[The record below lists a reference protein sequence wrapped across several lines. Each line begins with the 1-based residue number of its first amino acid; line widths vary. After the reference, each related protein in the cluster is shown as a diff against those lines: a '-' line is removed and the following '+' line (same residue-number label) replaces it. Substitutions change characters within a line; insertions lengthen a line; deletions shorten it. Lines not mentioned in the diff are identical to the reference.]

1 MSRRSILSAADR
13 ISLLALPDT
22 EDELIRHY
30 TFSEADLSLIRQRRG
45 DANRLGVAVQLC
57 LLRFPGQGLLPDATV
72 PPLLL
77 QWIGWQLRIDPA
89 CWPQYAERE
98 ETRREHLLELRA
110 YLSMEP
116 FRLAHYRQA
125 VHATTE
131 LALQTDKGIVLA
143 TSVFDMLRHRYIIL
157 PVLDVIERVCA
168 EAITRANR
176 RIYEALSE
184 PLSNEHRD
192 GLDDLLKR
200 RDNGKTTWLASLRQS
215 PAKPNS
221 RHMLE
226 HIERLKAWQAL
237 DLPTGIERLIHQNRL
252 LKIAREGGQMTPADL
267 TKFEPPR
274 RYATLVALAIE
285 GMATVTDE
293 IIDLHDRILGK
304 LFNAAKNKHQQQ
316 FQASGK
322 AINVKVRLYGRIGQA
337 LIDARQSGRDPF
349 TAIEAVMSWDAFTES
364 VTEAQKLA
372 QPDDFDFLHRI
383 GENYATLRRYAPKF
397 LDVLKLRAAP
407 AAKNVLDA
415 IEVLRGMNTDN
426 ARKVPADAPTDF
438 IKPRWQKL
446 VMTDAGI
453 DRRYY
458 ELCALSELKNSLRS
472 GDIWVQGS
480 RQFKDFED
488 YLVPPEKFAS
498 LKQSSELPLAVATDC
513 DQYLSERLELLEA
526 QLATVNRM
534 AAANDL
540 PDAIIT
546 ESGLKI
552 TPLDAAVPDTA
563 QALIDQ
569 TAMLLPHVKIT
580 ELLLEVDE
588 WTGFTRHFTH
598 LKSGEL
604 AKDKN
609 LLLTTILADAINFG
623 LTKMAESCP
632 GTTYAKLSWLQAWH
646 IRDETYSTALAEL
659 VNAQFR
665 HPFAKHWGDSTTSS
679 SDGQNFRTG
688 SKAES
693 TGHINP
699 KYGSSPGR
707 TFYTHISDQ
716 YAPFHTKVVNVGLRD
731 STYVLDGLLYHESD
745 LRIEEHYTDTA
756 GFTDHV
762 FALMHLLGFRFAPRI
777 RDLGDTRPY
786 IPKGEAVYEAL
797 KSMIGGTLNIKHVRA
812 HWDEILRL
820 ATSIK
825 QGTVTASLM
834 LRKLG
839 SYPRQNGLAT
849 ALRELGR
856 VERTLFI
863 LDWLQSVELRRR
875 VHAGLN
881 KGEARNALARAV
893 FFNRLGEIR
902 DRSFEQQRYRAS
914 GLNLATAAVVLWNT
928 VYLER
933 AAHALR
939 GNVQPV
945 DDALLQYL
953 SPIGWE
959 HINLT
964 GDYLWR
970 SSAKIGSGKFRP
982 LRPLQPA

>member
-1 MSRRSILSAADR
+1 MPRRSILSAAER
-13 ISLLALPDT
+13 ASLLLPPDT

-30 TFSEADLSLIRQRRG
+30 AFGETDLSLIRQRRG

-57 LLRFPGQGLLPDATV
+57 LLRFPGQGLLPDASM
-72 PPLLL
+72 PMSLL
-77 QWIGWQLRIDPA
+77 QWIGRQLRIDPS

-110 YLSMEP
+110 YLGVEP
-116 FRLAHYRQA
+116 FGLAHYRQA

-143 TSVFDMLRHRYIIL
+143 VSVLDTLRHRHIIL
-157 PVLDVIERVCA
+157 PTLDVIERVCA

-184 PLSNEHRD
+184 PLSNGHRHR
-192 GLDDLLKR
+192 LDEMLKR
-200 RDNGKTTWLASLRQS
+200 RDNSKTTWLAWLRQS

-226 HIERLKAWQAL
+226 HLERLKAWQAL
-237 DLPTGIERLIHQNRL
+237 DLPTGIERLVHQNRL

-267 TKFEPPR
+267 AKFEPQR

-322 AINVKVRLYGRIGQA
+322 AINAKVRLYGRIGQA
-337 LIDARQSGRDPF
+337 LIDAKQSGGDPF
-349 TAIEAVMSWDAFTES
+349 VAIEAVMSWDAFAES

-383 GENYATLRRYAPKF
+383 GESYATLRRYAPEF

-407 AAKNVLDA
+407 AAKDVLDA

-426 ARKVPADAPTDF
+426 ARKVPADAPTGF

-453 DRRYY
+453 DRSYY
-458 ELCALSELKNSLRS
+458 ELCELCALSELKNSLRS

-569 TAMLLPHVKIT
+569 TAMILPHVKIT

-598 LKSGEL
+598 LKSGDR

-609 LLLTTILADAINFG
+609 LLAGHLDQTGHRDGLADVA
-623 LTKMAESCP
+623 
-632 GTTYAKLSWLQAWH
+632 QA
-646 IRDETYSTALAEL
+646 RQL
-659 VNAQFR
+659 
-665 HPFAKHWGDSTTSS
+665 P
-679 SDGQNFRTG
+679 
-688 SKAES
+688 
-693 TGHINP
+693 
-699 KYGSSPGR
+699 
-707 TFYTHISDQ
+707 
-716 YAPFHTKVVNVGLRD
+716 APER
-731 STYVLDGLLYHESD
+731 
-745 LRIEEHYTDTA
+745 
-756 GFTDHV
+756 
-762 FALMHLLGFRFAPRI
+762 
-777 RDLGDTRPY
+777 
-786 IPKGEAVYEAL
+786 
-797 KSMIGGTLNIKHVRA
+797 
-812 HWDEILRL
+812 
-820 ATSIK
+820 
-825 QGTVTASLM
+825 
-834 LRKLG
+834 
-839 SYPRQNGLAT
+839 
-849 ALRELGR
+849 LGR
-856 VERTLFI
+856 
-863 LDWLQSVELRRR
+863 
-875 VHAGLN
+875 G
-881 KGEARNALARAV
+881 LARA
-893 FFNRLGEIR
+893 GTH
-902 DRSFEQQRYRAS
+902 RAYAVHP
-914 GLNLATAAVVLWNT
+914 GLAAKR
-928 VYLER
+928 R
-933 AAHALR
+933 AAPPRTCRAEQGR
-939 GNVQPV
+939 
-945 DDALLQYL
+945 
-953 SPIGWE
+953 SPQ
-959 HINLT
+959 
-964 GDYLWR
+964 R
-970 SSAKIGSGKFRP
+970 ARP
-982 LRPLQPA
+982 CRVLQPAVRNPRPQFRAAALPGQWPQLGNGGCRVVEHGLSGARIACAAWQWSCRRCHAVAVPIPAGVGTHQPDWRLPLAQQRQGRRGQVQAATSVHQVLAYDFFRFLKRPLLQRVFTSYNVQILNIGRLFVFVKPATQQD